1 MFQDNDPFAAEKA
14 RRQLELEVEKHRR
27 RLLDFRLLKSSPALG
42 MTDELEAIER
52 VAKMLRQGK
61 SFTAMDLKWLPGGLG
76 WKIEHDYLHLME
88 RSRGIGDPF
97 PPLPEPP
104 GDTIG
109 RQRGKQN
116 TPPPHTLND
125 LM

>member
-1 MFQDNDPFAAEKA
+1 MFQDNDPFAVEKA

-27 RLLDFRLLKSSPALG
+27 RLMDLRLLKGSPALG

-52 VAKMLRQGK
+52 MAKILRQGK

-76 WKIEHDYLHLME
+76 WKIEYDYPQLME

-97 PPLPEPP
+97 PPLPNPP
-104 GDTIG
+104 GDTFG
-109 RQRGKQN
+109 
-116 TPPPHTLND
+116 PPRWEAKYPLHWP
-125 LM
+125 